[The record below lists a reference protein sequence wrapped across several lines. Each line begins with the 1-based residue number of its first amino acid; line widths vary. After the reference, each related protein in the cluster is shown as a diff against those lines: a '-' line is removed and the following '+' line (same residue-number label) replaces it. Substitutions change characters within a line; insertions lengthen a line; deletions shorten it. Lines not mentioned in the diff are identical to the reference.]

1 MPQKALDSLTHAQ
14 KERLAFIDFSLQY
27 VGQVA
32 RADLIQRFKTGLAA
46 CTRDLTTYRELAPN
60 NLQLFHQ
67 TKSYHRTDT
76 FKPIFDHNPEVILT
90 SLCRGFG
97 DGMSNSQSNSQSN
110 GVKASEHCFDATRLV
125 HPKSDVIA
133 AIMRAINNQQ
143 AISCDYIS
151 LSSGSTHREI
161 VPHTLVNNGQR
172 WHVRAFDTKS
182 NEFRDFVCTRL
193 QNITVKKATNKPID
207 TMQARECDKQW
218 NTIHKVTLVPHPSIT
233 HFKAIELDYD
243 MVDGK
248 VELNVREALLG
259 YLMRQW
265 NVDCSLQNTLV
276 GAQYQLKLDNIQ
288 TLQGIDSMSI
298 APGYTTDNTQQI
310 TPKDNNPHGKR

>member
-27 VGQVA
+27 FGQVA

-67 TKSYHRTDT
+67 TKNYHRTDT
-76 FKPIFDHNPEVILT
+76 FKPIFEHNPEAILT
-90 SLCRGFG
+90 GLCRGFG
-97 DGMSNSQSNSQSN
+97 DGLSN
-110 GVKASEHCFDATRLV
+110 GVQSSDHCLDATRLV
-125 HPKSDVIA
+125 HPRSEVIA
-133 AIMRAINNQQ
+133 AVMRAINNQQ
-143 AISCDYIS
+143 AILCDYIS
-151 LSSGSTHREI
+151 LSSGLSHRKI

-193 QNITVKKATNKPID
+193 QNVTAINQLID
-207 TMQARECDKQW
+207 TIQARDADKQW

-248 VELNVREALLG
+248 VELDVREALLG

-265 NVDCSLQNTLV
+265 NVDCSLENTLV
-276 GAQYQLKLDNIQ
+276 GAQYQLKLDNIN
-288 TLQGIDSMSI
+288 TLQGIHSMSI
-298 APGYTTDNTQQI
+298 APGYINIQ
-310 TPKDNNPHGKR
+310 G